1 MSSHTL
7 VPVFRSG
14 RALAISLAL
23 ACLSGACSGRPD
35 GLPAEP
41 QPVPGRV
48 TLAPGQSASFGV
60 NGAFRVTFRE
70 IEADSRCP
78 SDAQCVWAGDAAV
91 LLRLERGGMRAG
103 TTLHTTL
110 APQHVVFDDDFA
122 VRLVAVSPAPSVAAP
137 IPAQQY
143 RVTIE
148 VTTP

>member
-1 MSSHTL
+1 MSQFPS
-7 VPVFRSG
+7 VPVFRRG
-14 RALAISLAL
+14 TAVALAL
-23 ACLSGACSGRPD
+23 ACVSSACSGRPD

-41 QPVPGRV
+41 QPVPARV
-48 TLAPGQSASFGV
+48 TLAPGQAASFGA
-60 NGAFRVTFRE
+60 NGEFRVTFRE

-91 LLRLERGGMRAG
+91 LLRLERGGIRAG

-110 APQHVVFDDDFA
+110 TPQRVVFDGDFA
-122 VRLVAVSPAPSVAAP
+122 VGLVSVSPAPSVAAP